1 MDWNVARLRAPPAP
15 TPGGVAFTALCGHG
29 KAGYGSGVGSL
40 REFTNPALALPPPV
54 GGLADV
60 VFQHAQDDPHYVA
73 LGRKD
78 EHGEWR
84 DVTSAEFR
92 DEVLALAKGLLAQ
105 GIRFGDRVA
114 IMSRT
119 RYEWTLFDYAL
130 WTIGAQVVPVYP
142 TSSAEQCFWMLYDAE
157 CTAAVVEHEDHAM
170 TIATVID
177 RLPQLRRLWQLDSGC
192 VQELYDAG
200 AAIEDEVVHRHR
212 EAVTPDSTA
221 TIIYTS
227 GTTGRPKGCVVS
239 HGNFMFEA
247 DTVIER
253 WEPVFHSRKG
263 DEAATLLFLPL
274 AHVFGRMVQIA
285 AIRGKV
291 RFGHQPQLHAS
302 ALLPDLQAFRP
313 TFFLAV
319 PYIFE
324 KVYGAAR
331 RKAEREGR
339 AGPFEKAVDVAVQ
352 YAEAV
357 EAKAWGTGPG
367 PSAGLRMQHQ
377 LFEKL
382 VYGKLRAAMGG
393 RVRQAMSGG
402 SAMDRRLGLFFAGAG
417 VQIYEGYGLT
427 ETTAA
432 ATANPPGRTRYGT
445 VGQAIPGMTV
455 HIADD
460 GEIWLRGDNV
470 FQGYLN
476 NPKAT
481 DETLH
486 DGWLATGDL
495 GALDEDG
502 YLTITGRKK
511 EILVTSG
518 GKSVAPGLLEER
530 VRDHPLVHQCLLVG
544 NDRPFVAAL
553 VTLDHEAVEHWL
565 QMRGKP
571 QMTPAELVRDA
582 DLEAEVRRAVV
593 AANTLVSKAES
604 IRTFRILGQPFS
616 EEHGLLTP
624 SLKLKR
630 KAIENAY
637 ANEVEALYRS

>member
-1 MDWNVARLRAPPAP
+1 M
-15 TPGGVAFTALCGHG
+15 
-29 KAGYGSGVGSL
+29 
-40 REFTNPALALPPPV
+40 REFTNPPLVSPPPA
-54 GGLADV
+54 GGLADI
-60 VFQHAQDDPHYVA
+60 VFEHALTDPRHIA

-78 EHGEWR
+78 AAGQWR
-84 DVTSAEFR
+84 DVTAAEFR
-92 DEVLALAKGLLAQ
+92 DEVMALAKGLLAD
-105 GIRFGDRVA
+105 GVRFGDRVA

-119 RYEWTLFDYAL
+119 RYEWTLFDFAL

-142 TSSAEQCFWMLYDAE
+142 TSSAEQCLWMLHDAE
-157 CTAAVVEHEDHAM
+157 VTAAVVEHEDHAM
-170 TIATVID
+170 TVATVID
-177 RLPQLRRLWQLDSGC
+177 RLPRLRRLWQLDAGC

-200 AAIEDEVVHRHR
+200 AHLDDEVVHRHR
-212 EAVTPDSTA
+212 QAVTPDSVA
-221 TIIYTS
+221 TVIYTS
-227 GTTGRPKGCVVS
+227 GTTGRPKGCLLS
-239 HGNFMFEA
+239 HGNFMCEA
-247 DTVIER
+247 DTVLR
-253 WEPVFHSRKG
+253 GWEPVFHSRKG
-263 DEAATLLFLPL
+263 DEASTLLFLPL
-274 AHVFGRMVQIA
+274 AHVFGRMVEVA

-291 RFGHQPQLHAS
+291 RFGHQPQLHAA
-302 ALLPDLQAFRP
+302 ALLPDLAAFRP
-313 TFFLAV
+313 TFILAV

-324 KVYGAAR
+324 KVFHAAR

-339 AGPFEKAVDVAVQ
+339 SGPFEKAVDIAVK

-377 LFEKL
+377 LFDKL
-382 VYGKLRAAMGG
+382 VYAKIRAAMGG
-393 RVRQAMSGG
+393 RIRNAMSGG

-427 ETTAA
+427 ESTAA

-445 VGQAIPGMTV
+445 VGPPVPGVTV

-460 GEIWLRGDNV
+460 GEIWLRGGTV

-476 NPKAT
+476 NQKAT

-518 GKSVAPGLLEER
+518 GKSVSPGVLEER
-530 VRDHPLVHQCLLVG
+530 VRDHPLVSQCIVVG
-544 NDRPFVAAL
+544 NDRPFIAAL
-553 VTLDHEAVEHWL
+553 VTLDREAVEHWL
-565 QMRGKP
+565 QMRCKP
-571 QMTPAELVRDA
+571 GMTAAELVRDA

-593 AANTLVSKAES
+593 AANTLVSQAES
-604 IRTFRILGQPFS
+604 IRTFRILAQPFT

-630 KAIENAY
+630 KAIEKAY
-637 ANEVEALYRS
+637 ANEVEALYRV

>member
-1 MDWNVARLRAPPAP
+1 
-15 TPGGVAFTALCGHG
+15 
-29 KAGYGSGVGSL
+29 
-40 REFTNPALALPPPV
+40 V

-60 VFQHAQDDPHYVA
+60 VFEHAQEDPLRIA

-78 EHGEWR
+78 ESGQWR

-92 DEVLALAKGLLAQ
+92 DEVLALAKGLLAS

-114 IMSRT
+114 IISRT

-157 CTAAVVEHEDHAM
+157 VTAAVVEHEDHAM

-177 RLPQLRRLWQLDSGC
+177 RLPQLRRLWQLDSGA
-192 VQELYDAG
+192 VHELYDAG
-200 AAIEDEVVHRHR
+200 AHLDDEVVHRHR
-212 EAVTPDSTA
+212 QAVTPDSVA

-227 GTTGRPKGCVVS
+227 GTTGRPKGCVIT
-239 HGNFMFEA
+239 HRNFMYEA

-253 WEPVFHSRKG
+253 WEPVFHSKRG

-274 AHVFGRMVQIA
+274 AHVFGRMVQVA
-285 AIRGKV
+285 GIRGKV
-291 RFGHQPQLHAS
+291 KFGHQPQLNAA
-302 ALLPDLQAFRP
+302 ALLPDLAAFKP

-324 KVYGAAR
+324 KVFNAAR
-331 RKAEREGR
+331 RKAEKEGR
-339 AGPFEKAVDVAVQ
+339 SGPFEKAVDIAIK
-352 YAEAV
+352 YAEAI
-357 EAKAWGTGPG
+357 EAKAWGIGPG

-377 LFEKL
+377 LFDKL
-382 VYGKLRAAMGG
+382 VYSKIRAAMGG
-393 RVRQAMSGG
+393 RIKHAMSGG

-417 VQIYEGYGLT
+417 VHIYEGYGLT
-427 ETTAA
+427 ESTAA
-432 ATANPPGRTRYGT
+432 ATANPPGRTRFGT
-445 VGQAIPGMTV
+445 VGQPIPGTTV

-460 GEIWLRGDNV
+460 GEIWLHGPNL

-481 DETLH
+481 DEALH

-511 EILVTSG
+511 EILVTSS
-518 GKSVAPGLLEER
+518 GKSVSPGVLEER
-530 VRDHPLVHQCLLVG
+530 VRDHPLVNQCVLVG
-544 NDRPFVAAL
+544 NDRPYIAAL
-553 VTLDHEAVEHWL
+553 VTLDPEAVEHWL
-565 QMRGKP
+565 TMRGKP
-571 QMTPAELVRDA
+571 RMSAAELVRDA
-582 DLEAEVRRAVV
+582 DLETEVRRAVV
-593 AANTLVSKAES
+593 AANTLVSQAES
-604 IRTFRILGQPFS
+604 IRTFRILAQPFT
-616 EEHGLLTP
+616 EQHGLLTP

-630 KAIENAY
+630 KAIEKAY
-637 ANEVEALYRS
+637 ENEVEALYRA

>member
-1 MDWNVARLRAPPAP
+1 M
-15 TPGGVAFTALCGHG
+15 
-29 KAGYGSGVGSL
+29 
-40 REFTNPALALPPPV
+40 REFTNPPLALPAPV

-60 VFQHAQDDPHYVA
+60 VFRRAQEDPLHIA

-78 EHGEWR
+78 EQGEWR
-84 DVTSAEFR
+84 DVSSAEFR

-130 WTIGAQVVPVYP
+130 WTIGAQVVPIYP

-177 RLPQLRRLWQLDSGC
+177 RLPHLRQLWQLDADP
-192 VQELYDAG
+192 VPALYDAG
-200 AAIEDEVVHRHR
+200 AAIDDDVVHRHR
-212 EAVTPDSTA
+212 QAVTPDSVA

-227 GTTGRPKGCVVS
+227 GTTGRPKGCVIT
-239 HGNFMFEA
+239 HGSFMWEA
-247 DTVIER
+247 DTVAEY
-253 WEPVFHSRKG
+253 WEPVFHSKKG

-274 AHVFGRMVQIA
+274 AHVFGRMVQVAGIT
-285 AIRGKV
+285 RGV
-291 RFGHQPQLHAS
+291 RFGHQPQLNAA
-302 ALLPDLQAFRP
+302 ALLPDLAAFRP
-313 TFFLAV
+313 TFILAV

-324 KVYGAAR
+324 KVFNSAR
-331 RKAEREGR
+331 RKAEKEGK
-339 AGPFEKAVDVAVQ
+339 AGPFEKAVEVAVK
-352 YAEAV
+352 YAEAI
-357 EAKAWGTGPG
+357 EAKAWGIGPG

-377 LFEKL
+377 LFDKL
-382 VYGKLRAAMGG
+382 VYAKVRAAMGG
-393 RVRQAMSGG
+393 RLRNAMSGG

-427 ETTAA
+427 ESTAA
-432 ATANPPGRTRYGT
+432 ATANPPGRTRYGS
-445 VGQAIPGMTV
+445 VGQPIPGVTV

-460 GEIWLRGDNV
+460 GEIWLHGPNI

-476 NPKAT
+476 NQKAT

-495 GALDEDG
+495 GSLDEDG
-502 YLTITGRKK
+502 FLTITGRKK

-530 VRDHPLVHQCLLVG
+530 VRDHPLVAQCIVVG
-544 NDRPFVAAL
+544 NDRPYIAAL
-553 VTLDHEAVEHWL
+553 VTLDQEAVEHWL
-565 QMRGKP
+565 AMRAKP
-571 QMTPAELVRDA
+571 QLTPSELVRDA
-582 DLEAEVRRAVV
+582 DLETEVRRAVV
-593 AANTLVSKAES
+593 AANTLVSQAES
-604 IRTFRILGQPFS
+604 IRTFRILAQPFT

-630 KAIENAY
+630 KAIETTY
-637 ANEVEALYRS
+637 ASEVEALYRA

>member
-1 MDWNVARLRAPPAP
+1 M
-15 TPGGVAFTALCGHG
+15 
-29 KAGYGSGVGSL
+29 
-40 REFTNPALALPPPV
+40 REFTNPPLVSPPPA
-54 GGLADV
+54 GGLADI
-60 VFQHAQDDPHYVA
+60 VFEHALADPRHIA

-78 EHGEWR
+78 AAGQWR
-84 DVTSAEFR
+84 DVTAAEFR
-92 DEVLALAKGLLAQ
+92 DEVMALAKGLLAD
-105 GIRFGDRVA
+105 GVRFGDRVA

-119 RYEWTLFDYAL
+119 RYEWTLFDFAL

-142 TSSAEQCFWMLYDAE
+142 TSSAEQCLWMLHDAE
-157 CTAAVVEHEDHAM
+157 VTAAVVEHEDHAM
-170 TIATVID
+170 TVATVID
-177 RLPQLRRLWQLDSGC
+177 RLPRLRRLWQLDAGC

-200 AAIEDEVVHRHR
+200 AHLDDEVVHRHR
-212 EAVTPDSTA
+212 QAVTPDSVA
-221 TIIYTS
+221 TVIYTS
-227 GTTGRPKGCVVS
+227 GTTGRPKGCLLS
-239 HGNFMFEA
+239 HGNFMCEA
-247 DTVIER
+247 DTVLR
-253 WEPVFHSRKG
+253 GWEPVFHSRKG
-263 DEAATLLFLPL
+263 DEASTLLFLPL
-274 AHVFGRMVQIA
+274 AHVFGRMVEVA

-291 RFGHQPQLHAS
+291 RFGHQPQLHAA
-302 ALLPDLQAFRP
+302 ALLPDLAAFRP
-313 TFFLAV
+313 TFILAV

-324 KVYGAAR
+324 KVFHAAR

-339 AGPFEKAVDVAVQ
+339 SGPFEKAVDIAVK

-377 LFEKL
+377 LFDKL
-382 VYGKLRAAMGG
+382 VYAKIRAAMGG
-393 RVRQAMSGG
+393 RIRNAMSGG

-427 ETTAA
+427 ESTAA

-445 VGQAIPGMTV
+445 VGPPVPGVTV

-460 GEIWLRGDNV
+460 GEIWLRGGTV

-476 NPKAT
+476 NQKAT

-518 GKSVAPGLLEER
+518 GKSVSPGVLEER
-530 VRDHPLVHQCLLVG
+530 VREHPLVSQCIVVG
-544 NDRPFVAAL
+544 NDRPFIAAL
-553 VTLDHEAVEHWL
+553 VTLDREAVEHWL
-565 QMRGKP
+565 QMRCKP
-571 QMTPAELVRDA
+571 GMTAAELVRDA

-593 AANTLVSKAES
+593 AANTLVSQAES
-604 IRTFRILGQPFS
+604 IRTFRILAQPFT

-630 KAIENAY
+630 KAIEKAY
-637 ANEVEALYRS
+637 ANEVEALYRV

>member
-1 MDWNVARLRAPPAP
+1 M
-15 TPGGVAFTALCGHG
+15 
-29 KAGYGSGVGSL
+29 
-40 REFTNPALALPPPV
+40 REFTNPPLALAPPV

-60 VFQHAQDDPHYVA
+60 VFEHAQDDPAHIA

-78 EHGEWR
+78 DAGRWR
-84 DVTSAEFR
+84 DVTAAGFR
-92 DEVLALAKGLLAQ
+92 DEVLALAKGLLAE
-105 GIRFGDRVA
+105 GVRFGDRVA
-114 IMSRT
+114 VMSRT
-119 RYEWTLFDYAL
+119 RYEWTLFDFAL
-130 WTIGAQVVPVYP
+130 WTIGAQVVPLYP
-142 TSSAEQCFWMLYDAE
+142 TSSAEQCYWMLYDAE
-157 CTAAVVEHEDHAM
+157 VTAAVVEHEDHAM

-177 RLPQLRRLWQLDSGC
+177 RLPRLRRLWQLDSGA

-200 AAIEDEVVHRHR
+200 AHLDDEVVHRHR
-212 EAVTPDSTA
+212 KAVTPDSVA
-221 TIIYTS
+221 TVIYTS
-227 GTTGRPKGCVVS
+227 GTTGRPKGCVIS
-239 HGNFMFEA
+239 HGNFMYEA

-274 AHVFGRMVQIA
+274 AHVFGRMVQVA

-291 RFGHQPQLHAS
+291 RFGHQPQLNAA
-302 ALLPDLQAFRP
+302 ALLPDLAAFRP

-324 KVYGAAR
+324 KVFSAAR

-339 AGPFEKAVDVAVQ
+339 AGPFEKAVDVAVR
-352 YAEAV
+352 YADAL
-357 EAKAWGTGPG
+357 EAKAWGIGPG
-367 PSAGLRMQHQ
+367 PSAALRVQHQ
-377 LFEKL
+377 LFDKL
-382 VYGKLRAAMGG
+382 VYSKVREAMGG
-393 RVRQAMSGG
+393 RVRHAMSGG

-427 ETTAA
+427 ESTAA
-432 ATANPPGRTRYGT
+432 ATANPPERTRYGT
-445 VGQAIPGMTV
+445 VGQPIPGVAV

-460 GEIWLRGDNV
+460 GEIWLRGANV

-481 DETLH
+481 GETLQ

-495 GALDEDG
+495 GKLDEDG
-502 YLTITGRKK
+502 YVTITGRKK

-530 VRDHPLVHQCLLVG
+530 VRDHPLVAQCILVG
-544 NDRPFVAAL
+544 NDRPYVAAL
-553 VTLDHEAVEHWL
+553 VTLDQEAVDHWL
-565 QMRGKP
+565 QMRNKP
-571 QMTPAELVRDA
+571 RLTPAELVRDA
-582 DLEAEVRRAVV
+582 DLETEVRRAVV
-593 AANTLVSKAES
+593 TANTLVSQAES
-604 IRTFRILGQPFS
+604 IRTFRILAQPFT

-630 KAIENAY
+630 KAIEKAY
-637 ANEVEALYRS
+637 AQEVEALYRT

>member
-1 MDWNVARLRAPPAP
+1 M
-15 TPGGVAFTALCGHG
+15 
-29 KAGYGSGVGSL
+29 
-40 REFTNPALALPPPV
+40 REFTNPPLALAPPV

-60 VFQHAQDDPHYVA
+60 VFEYAQEDPLCVA

-78 EHGEWR
+78 ESGQWR

-92 DEVLALAKGLLAQ
+92 DEVLALAKGLLAR

-114 IMSRT
+114 IVSRT
-119 RYEWTLFDYAL
+119 RYEWTLFDFAL

-157 CTAAVVEHEDHAM
+157 CTAAIVEHEDHAM

-177 RLPQLRRLWQLDSGC
+177 RLPRLRELWQLDAGC

-200 AAIEDEVVHRHR
+200 AHLDDDVVHRHR
-212 EAVTPDSTA
+212 QAVTPDSVA

-227 GTTGRPKGCVVS
+227 GTTGRPKGCVIS
-239 HGNFMFEA
+239 HGNFMYEA
-247 DTVIER
+247 DTVIAR
-253 WEPVFHSRKG
+253 WEPVFHSKKG

-274 AHVFGRMVQIA
+274 AHVFGRMVQVA
-285 AIRGKV
+285 AIRGRV
-291 RFGHQPQLHAS
+291 RFGHQPQMNAA
-302 ALLPDLQAFRP
+302 ALMPDLAAFKP
-313 TFFLAV
+313 TFFLGV

-324 KVYGAAR
+324 KVFNASR
-331 RKAEREGR
+331 RKAEKEGK
-339 AGPFEKAVDVAVQ
+339 AGAFEKAVDIAVK
-352 YAEAV
+352 YADAM
-357 EAKAWGTGPG
+357 EAKAWGIGPG

-377 LFEKL
+377 LFDKL
-382 VYGKLRAAMGG
+382 VYSKMRAAMGG
-393 RVRQAMSGG
+393 RIKQAMTGG

-417 VQIYEGYGLT
+417 IHIYEGYGLT
-427 ETTAA
+427 ESTAA
-432 ATANPPGRTRYGT
+432 ATANPPERTRYGT
-445 VGQAIPGMTV
+445 VGQPIPGMTV

-476 NPKAT
+476 NQKAT
-481 DETLH
+481 DATLH

-495 GALDEDG
+495 GSLDEDG

-518 GKSVAPGLLEER
+518 GKSVSPGQLEER
-530 VRDHPLVHQCLLVG
+530 VRDHPLVSQCIVVG
-544 NDRPFVAAL
+544 NDRPYVAAL
-553 VTLDHEAVEHWL
+553 VTLDQEAVEHWL
-565 QMRGKP
+565 AMRGKP
-571 QMTPAELVRDA
+571 RMTAAELVRDA
-582 DLEAEVRRAVV
+582 DLETEVRRAVV
-593 AANTLVSKAES
+593 AANTLVSQAES
-604 IRTFRILGQPFS
+604 IRTFRILAQPFT

-637 ANEVEALYRS
+637 VNEVEALYRA